1 MGSLWTQLLWSCA
14 GEGWHLVATRGHP
27 SPASTAHTSQARQK
41 LLLAGC
47 STCAIQKEL
56 ARPFELKLDRRQG
69 EQGKEATVETNFV
82 PGHFW
87 SFCNEIYFATDI
99 APMPFKQL
107 NVMVRDFCNWS
118 RYGSL

>member
-1 MGSLWTQLLWSCA
+1 
-14 GEGWHLVATRGHP
+14 
-27 SPASTAHTSQARQK
+27 
-41 LLLAGC
+41 
-47 STCAIQKEL
+47 
-56 ARPFELKLDRRQG
+56 LDRRQG